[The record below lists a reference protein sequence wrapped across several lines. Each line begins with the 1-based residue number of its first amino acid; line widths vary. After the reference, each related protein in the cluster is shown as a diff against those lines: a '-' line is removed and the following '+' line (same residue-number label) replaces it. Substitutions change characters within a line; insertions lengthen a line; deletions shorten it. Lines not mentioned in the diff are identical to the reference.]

1 MARPRKLYKDR
12 LRKTGHAPG
21 SLMHIGEVKTD
32 APAITLIEYDN
43 ERFRETHFKNVQEGK
58 AYQPDGGVYWLNV
71 HGLHEPDIMGEI
83 GRRFDLHPLT
93 LEDILNTDQR
103 PKLEDYGHYL
113 YIVARLFDCDAQGNL
128 MSDQISLVVGRNWV
142 LTFQE
147 RPTGKLNDLRQ
158 RLKAGTGQLRK
169 LGADYLAYSILD
181 AIVDYY
187 FVVLERVNDATEHLE
202 DELWQKPSTKLLPRI
217 HMLKSDTLL
226 LKKSLWPLRELF
238 STLARGEH
246 DLFSPETRLYLRDVY
261 DHTVHVIES
270 TEVIRDLIS
279 GMQDIYL
286 SALSNRLNVEMRFLT
301 AVTTIFLPLTLIT
314 GIYGMNFKYMPELEW
329 HWGYFA
335 VLGALVLIA
344 GVMGFS
350 FWRRRWL

>member
-1 MARPRKLYKDR
+1 MARARKLYKDR
-12 LRKTGHAPG
+12 LRKTGQGPG
-21 SLMHIGEVKTD
+21 ALIHIGDVKTD
-32 APAITLIEYDN
+32 VPAITLIEYDV
-43 ERFRETHFKNVQEGK
+43 ERYRETHFRSLEEGK
-58 AYQPDGGVYWLNV
+58 AYQPNGGVYWLNV
-71 HGLHEPDIMGEI
+71 HGLHEPEIMAEI
-83 GRRFDLHPLT
+83 GERFNLHPLT

-113 YIVARLFDCDAQGNL
+113 YIVARVFDCDTHGNL
-128 MSDQISLVVGRNWV
+128 FSEQVSLAVGPNWV

-147 RPTGKLNDLRQ
+147 RPTGKLADLRQ
-158 RLKAGTGQLRK
+158 RLSAGTGLLRRS
-169 LGADYLAYSILD
+169 GADYLAYSILD

-187 FVVLERVNDATEHLE
+187 FVVLERVNDATERLE
-202 DELWQKPSTKLLPRI
+202 DELLQRPSHKLLPRI
-217 HMLKSDTLL
+217 HILKADTLL
-226 LKKSLWPLRELF
+226 LKRSLWPLRELF

-246 DLFSPETRLYLRDVY
+246 DLFGADTRLYLRDVY

-270 TEVIRDLIS
+270 TEVIRDLIA

-301 AVTTIFLPLTLIT
+301 AITTIFLPLTLIT

-329 HWGYFA
+329 HWGYFG
-335 VLGALVLIA
+335 VLGLLVVIA
-344 GVMGFS
+344 SVMGYS